1 MGSGTDG
8 MVGMGND
15 VHVLYG
21 LSKDLGVAGW
31 RVSWSAGLC
40 LAVRL
45 RFLQDHRAVGDLRRF
60 IGSRVLWFCPRAASS
75 AVHF

>member
-1 MGSGTDG
+1 MYANCVHRPNASYRSVGSLLMGSGTDG

-31 RVSWSAGLC
+31 RVS
-40 LAVRL
+40 
-45 RFLQDHRAVGDLRRF
+45 
-60 IGSRVLWFCPRAASS
+60 
-75 AVHF
+75 